1 MDDSSE
7 TGRVP
12 GPEQPETVEAGE
24 EEQYLSPHQWSDFYH
39 IDIPSSPSSVET
51 PSSPTFSPTSPCY
64 WWPDEVDDS
73 LPHWKDHVNEMPL
86 LPNLRPRAMTPLG
99 FRDEDPSETVQ
110 RPVPLFQKSPWF
122 KLPPNIR
129 RDILRLAFGDRRVH
143 MSLSFREKHTS
154 DDEKVES
161 WQWYGS
167 ICHRG
172 ETPRPRGNAA
182 EQQEFW
188 EDDCKHGDIE
198 PQKIGVMSWL
208 ISCRQNYAEM
218 VDLLYSSN
226 TIAMSGEAMISR
238 IGQLVLPQRL
248 SAVTSLEI
256 RWPLERENEACAGHH
271 DDHTNA
277 IRRLLHPFQLNV
289 DQLSVVLD
297 MLSRTSFPNLRRLC
311 ISFEKEYSQRGISN
325 PEAHDMI
332 INKLLQFVKSRPKF
346 KECAFALPEKVFG
359 TITEDI
365 RPVNSGLEK
374 ARRSCKQVWCASD
387 GSLHIMHVPFVNTY
401 PDPPP
406 YLENREDAG
415 FWLLRIN

>member
-1 MDDSSE
+1 MLTD
-7 TGRVP
+7 
-12 GPEQPETVEAGE
+12 
-24 EEQYLSPHQWSDFYH
+24 
-39 IDIPSSPSSVET
+39 
-51 PSSPTFSPTSPCY
+51 
-64 WWPDEVDDS
+64 
-73 LPHWKDHVNEMPL
+73 
-86 LPNLRPRAMTPLG
+86 LG
-99 FRDEDPSETVQ
+99 S
-110 RPVPLFQKSPWF
+110 
-122 KLPPNIR
+122 
-129 RDILRLAFGDRRVH
+129 
-143 MSLSFREKHTS
+143 
-154 DDEKVES
+154 
-161 WQWYGS
+161 
-167 ICHRG
+167 
-172 ETPRPRGNAA
+172 
-182 EQQEFW
+182 
-188 EDDCKHGDIE
+188 
-198 PQKIGVMSWL
+198 
-208 ISCRQNYAEM
+208 YAEM

-238 IGQLVLPQRL
+238 IWQLVLPQRL

-346 KECAFALPEKVFG
+346 KECAFALPEKVFV